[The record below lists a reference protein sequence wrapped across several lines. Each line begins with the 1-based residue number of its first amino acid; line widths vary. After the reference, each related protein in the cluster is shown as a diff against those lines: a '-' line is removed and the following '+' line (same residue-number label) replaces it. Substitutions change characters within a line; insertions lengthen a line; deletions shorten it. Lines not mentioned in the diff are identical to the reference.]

1 MSWKEGRGWINNV
14 FFRLHKNQ
22 NVKLYGSKNLEEG
35 AGTENMYSIHQLR
48 CLCCQIPDVFKMLL
62 LSEYQFDLLFEY
74 KICYLFPWWPKQKRN
89 SWYNSR
95 LPNFPHMCVSKRKK
109 SHTMIIP
116 MNFFLSFWPMHI
128 CIIFS
133 FLLQTQIN
141 WLISKRCCLRLSIV
155 WLLRFFKSSFLHRL
169 WFSFEYIISF
179 LCWEHIKKVS
189 WTFSFRNQKCISWI
203 PIVLD
208 FGRLKRWRLN
218 WMHWKWYGCH
228 NVLEFQTNKEFWDH
242 FQLKS
247 LNISLIFC
255 IYQYFL

>member
-1 MSWKEGRGWINNV
+1 MGQRTLKKGPGLRICIRYTNCVAFAARS
-14 FFRLHKNQ
+14 L
-22 NVKLYGSKNLEEG
+22 
-35 AGTENMYSIHQLR
+35 MYSKCYYSLNINSIYFLNTKFVTYFHGDQNRKEIHGIIQVAKFSSHV
-48 CLCCQIPDVFKMLL
+48 C
-62 LSEYQFDLLFEY
+62 
-74 KICYLFPWWPKQKRN
+74 
-89 SWYNSR
+89 
-95 LPNFPHMCVSKRKK
+95 KRKK

-133 FLLQTQIN
+133 FLLLTQIN

-169 WFSFEYIISF
+169 LFSFEYIISF

-228 NVLEFQTNKEFWDH
+228 DVLEFQTNKEFWDH
-242 FQLKS
+242 FKLKC

>member
-1 MSWKEGRGWINNV
+1 MLPDPWCIQNATTLWISIRFTLNTKFVTYFHGDQNRKE
-14 FFRLHKNQ
+14 
-22 NVKLYGSKNLEEG
+22 
-35 AGTENMYSIHQLR
+35 IHGIIQVAKFSSHV
-48 CLCCQIPDVFKMLL
+48 C
-62 LSEYQFDLLFEY
+62 
-74 KICYLFPWWPKQKRN
+74 
-89 SWYNSR
+89 
-95 LPNFPHMCVSKRKK
+95 KRKK

-116 MNFFLSFWPMHI
+116 MNFSSVVDQ
-128 CIIFS
+128 CIYVSTIFS
-133 FLLQTQIN
+133 FLLLTQIN

-155 WLLRFFKSSFLHRL
+155 WLFRFFKSSFLHRL

-242 FQLKS
+242 FKLKS
-247 LNISLIFC
+247 LNISLKSFAY
-255 IYQYFL
+255 YQYFL